1 MRLIIGLGNPGE
13 KFTKT
18 RHNIGFMIVE
28 KIAEKREI
36 TFRLEPHYESRFG
49 EMGDLE
55 NRIKLAEPQTFM
67 NESGRAVKKCKD
79 YWKVDSE
86 DIWVIHDDVDLEFG
100 KVRIV
105 LGGSSAGHKGV
116 QSIIEA
122 IGESFWRIRIGI
134 GKSVQ
139 IPTDDWVLM
148 NFEKVEEEKLN
159 KIIDEVTHIVIEY
172 LDKGIK
178 EETINMV
185 GER

>member
-1 MRLIIGLGNPGE
+1 MKLIVGLGNPDE
-13 KFTKT
+13 KYLKT
-18 RHNIGFMIVE
+18 RHNIGFMILDKV
-28 KIAEKREI
+28 AQKRGI
-36 TFRLEPHYESRFG
+36 VFRLEPHYESRFA

-55 NRIKLAEPQTFM
+55 NRIKLVQPQTFM

-100 KVRIV
+100 KIRIV
-105 LGGSSAGHKGV
+105 LSGSSAGHKGV
-116 QSIIEA
+116 QSVIEA

-134 GKSVQ
+134 GKSGQ

-148 NFEKVEEEKLN
+148 NFEKANQEKLN
-159 KIIDEVTHIVIEY
+159 KIIDWVTDYVLQS